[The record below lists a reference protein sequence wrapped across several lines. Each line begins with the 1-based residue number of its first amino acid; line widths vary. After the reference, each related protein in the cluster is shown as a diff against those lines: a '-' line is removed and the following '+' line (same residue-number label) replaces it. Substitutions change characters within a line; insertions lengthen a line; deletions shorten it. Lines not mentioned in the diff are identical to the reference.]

1 MGETAR
7 KSMVATSVA
16 VAVVAIALA
25 LWHLRVLV
33 ALLLLAIV
41 ISAAV
46 RPGVEFLR
54 KHGAGK
60 FRELLKAVSKHAALI
75 GYLVLTN

>member
-1 MGETAR
+1 MPDRRNHLMRDTAR
-7 KSMVATSVA
+7 KSLVATSVA
-16 VAVVAIALA
+16 VGVVAVALA

-54 KHGAGK
+54 KHGVP
-60 FRELLKAVSKHAALI
+60 RALSVAI
-75 GYLVLTN
+75 H